1 MKAKEVLRRILSIS
15 KSRWDPNRG
24 DTFKSLIRTVL
35 SQNTKWKN
43 EEMAYRR
50 LEQMVGI
57 TPQQLSKASLEEIA
71 DAIRPAGMY
80 NQRSRIL
87 KQISTQIIEL
97 YNGDITQIV
106 TKSYLEAR
114 SELMTLPGVGKKTAD
129 VVLLFSAGKE
139 ILPVDRHITRIS
151 KRLELV
157 LKNADYDEIRLT
169 LEAAVEPSSY
179 LEAHISLIQFGR
191 DTCRA
196 LNPKCHVCILRD
208 LCPYPEI
215 KVKNK
220 LHSPKQAV
228 PERKKRKQA
237 E

>member
-1 MKAKEVLRRILSIS
+1 
-15 KSRWDPNRG
+15 
-24 DTFKSLIRTVL
+24 
-35 SQNTKWKN
+35 
-43 EEMAYRR
+43 
-50 LEQMVGI
+50 MVGI

-220 LHSPKQAV
+220 ASFTQISSS
-228 PERKKRKQA
+228 
-237 E
+237 